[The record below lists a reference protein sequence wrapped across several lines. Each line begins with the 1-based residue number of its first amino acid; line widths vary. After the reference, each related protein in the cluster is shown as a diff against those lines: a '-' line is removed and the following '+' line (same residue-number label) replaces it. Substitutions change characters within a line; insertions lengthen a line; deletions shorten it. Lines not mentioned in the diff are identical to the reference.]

1 MLFSIVKWYLI
12 VVSVYFVVFYFCYML
27 TTSKRD
33 RVFPSLLEVVN
44 HIRENDDNQGNFFN
58 PLVVITIIYS
68 VISAL
73 VLFASALTGK
83 L

>member
-12 VVSVYFVVFYFCYML
+12 IVSIYFVVFYFCYML

-33 RVFPSLLEVVN
+33 KVFPSLLEVVN
-44 HIRENDDNQGNFFN
+44 HIRENDDNQGNFFS
-58 PLVVITIIYS
+58 PLVAITVIYVI
-68 VISAL
+68 ISAI
-73 VLFASALTGK
+73 VLFFLSIAGK

>member
-1 MLFSIVKWYLI
+1 MFFSIVKWYFI
-12 VVSVYFVVFYFCYML
+12 IVSVYFVVFYFCYML

-33 RVFPSLLEVVN
+33 KVFPSLLEVVN
-44 HIRENDDNQGNFFN
+44 HIRENDDNQGNFFS

-73 VLFASALTGK
+73 VLFFALITGK

>member
-12 VVSVYFVVFYFCYML
+12 VVFVYFVVFYFCYML

-33 RVFPSLLEVVN
+33 KVFPSLLEVVN
-44 HIRENDDNQGNFFN
+44 HIRENDDNQGNFFS
-58 PLVVITIIYS
+58 PLVVITVIYGI
-68 VISAL
+68 ISAI
-73 VLFASALTGK
+73 VLFFSLITGK